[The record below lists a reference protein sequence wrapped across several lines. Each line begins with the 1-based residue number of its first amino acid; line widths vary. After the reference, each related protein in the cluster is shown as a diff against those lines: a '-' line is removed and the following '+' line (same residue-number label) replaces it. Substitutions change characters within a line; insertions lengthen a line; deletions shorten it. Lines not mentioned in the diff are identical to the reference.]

1 MKTQLIPTDFIAA
14 VNDIKLA
21 ILQARARAAQ
31 VSNVEALK
39 LYFFVGGYISK
50 KTRSAKWGT
59 GAIHALSERLQVE
72 LPGLRGFSSS
82 GIKRMRSFS
91 EAWSPHLIIRPT
103 ALGEIRHLASD
114 EFGARDESGSHIE
127 IRPTALGEFSDETKA
142 AFLKIGFSFHTSIL
156 LNIRKIWRRDSIMF
170 LRALVNLGRTVS
182 WLGIFA
188 PTTIIMSDPCR
199 TISRRHCRWCR
210 RRKPCV
216 RSETSICLSS

>member
-82 GIKRMRSFS
+82 GIKRMRSFY

-114 EFGARDESGSHIE
+114 EFGARDESGSHIISGVTCGTQMIKNPSNATVRRIMKE
-127 IRPTALGEFSDETKA
+127 NDVVQSAIQLANSGYSIKA
-142 AFLKIGFSFHTSIL
+142 PLCGNLPIG
-156 LNIRKIWRRDSIMF
+156 
-170 LRALVNLGRTVS
+170 
-182 WLGIFA
+182 
-188 PTTIIMSDPCR
+188 CR
-199 TISRRHCRWCR
+199 
-210 RRKPCV
+210 
-216 RSETSICLSS
+216 